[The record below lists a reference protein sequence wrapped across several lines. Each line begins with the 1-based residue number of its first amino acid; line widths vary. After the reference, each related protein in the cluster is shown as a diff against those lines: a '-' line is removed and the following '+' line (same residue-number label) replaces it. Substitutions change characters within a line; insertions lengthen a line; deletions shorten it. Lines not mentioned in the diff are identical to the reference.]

1 MHKKLS
7 TSYKNVNA
15 VPTSGIK
22 LHDMMMQNEQHSSI
36 FVNKGLKKFSFMRV
50 EALNNNLH
58 SDFTPDE
65 ETLLVH
71 GRKVMKR

>member
-7 TSYKNVNA
+7 VSYKNVNA

-22 LHDMMMQNEQHSSI
+22 LHDMMMQNEQQQSI

-50 EALNNNLH
+50 EALNNQ
-58 SDFTPDE
+58 
-65 ETLLVH
+65 
-71 GRKVMKR
+71 